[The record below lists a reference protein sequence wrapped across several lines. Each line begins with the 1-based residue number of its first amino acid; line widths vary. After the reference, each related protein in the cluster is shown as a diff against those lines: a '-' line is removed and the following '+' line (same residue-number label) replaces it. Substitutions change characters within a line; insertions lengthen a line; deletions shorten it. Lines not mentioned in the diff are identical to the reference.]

1 MEKNYAVSKSGRLTR
16 VFALSSLIIIAVA
29 SVTSSLLISRF
40 VTKKMIERDTE
51 TTTSFVQS
59 LAVVQQARSYFLGHQ
74 APDENLNEFIRH
86 VSAMPDVVRANIYA
100 RDRTVLW
107 SSNADLIGKRFKVNP
122 ELDEIFMEKGKS
134 HSGVIGEDVLSKAEH
149 HELDRNKKI
158 IETYVAVLD
167 PQTRLVMGAIEF
179 YKNPQPLWESINTL
193 NQCIWLVAISVG
205 LLLYISL
212 ILFVRQLGRHFSQM
226 DPDLRITKIMAQ
238 AVSRGMQQS
247 AAAHADSLASWSE
260 SLDRYAEAGPPNLVA
275 ASLNEIVSNCLN
287 GFGKHLETA
296 GIQFATD
303 LPSNLPDISTDPV
316 WLRIALDNV
325 IQHAIKSLPE
335 GGRLTV
341 SARADEAHKMV
352 YLEMRDGGKG
362 PKSGPQ
368 PCEDSADDLEL
379 ARNLIERMGGKLIL
393 APLIDGA
400 CDRTLRL
407 RIA

>member
-1 MEKNYAVSKSGRLTR
+1 MEKAYAVSKSGRLTR
-16 VFALSSLIIIAVA
+16 IFALSSLMFITVA
-29 SVTSSLLISRF
+29 SIASSLLISRF
-40 VTKKMIERDTE
+40 VTEKLIQRDTE

-59 LAVVQQARSYFLGHQ
+59 LAVVQQARGYFLGHQ

-86 VSAMPDVVRANIYA
+86 VSAMPDVIRANIYA

-107 SSNADLIGKRFKVNP
+107 SSNADLVGKRFMVNP

-134 HSGVIGEDVLSKAEH
+134 HSGVIGEDVSRKAEH

-193 NQCIWLVAISVG
+193 NQCIWAVAISIG
-205 LLLYISL
+205 LLLYVSL
-212 ILFVRQLGRHFSQM
+212 ILFMRRLGRQFSQM

-238 AVSRGMQQS
+238 AVSRGMLQS
-247 AAAHADSLASWSE
+247 AVAHTGNLASWSE
-260 SLDRYAEAGPPNLVA
+260 SLDRYAEAGPPILVA
-275 ASLNEIVSNCLN
+275 SSLSEIVGNCFN
-287 GFGKHLETA
+287 GIGKRLESA
-296 GIQFATD
+296 GIQFTTD
-303 LPSNLPDISTDPV
+303 LPSNLPKISADPV

-325 IQHAIKSLPE
+325 IQHVIKSLPE
-335 GGRLTV
+335 GGKLTV
-341 SARADEAHKMV
+341 SARADEAHQMV
-352 YLEMRDGGKG
+352 YLELRDGGSG
-362 PKSGPQ
+362 MKSGPQ

-379 ARNLIERMGGKLIL
+379 ARNLIERMEGKLIL